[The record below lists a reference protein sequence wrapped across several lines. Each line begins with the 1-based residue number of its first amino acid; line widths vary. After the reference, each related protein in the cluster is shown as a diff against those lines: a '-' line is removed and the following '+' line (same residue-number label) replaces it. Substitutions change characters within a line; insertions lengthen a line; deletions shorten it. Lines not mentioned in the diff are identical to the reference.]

1 MPAAVAAEPNGPFG
15 KPNDGKRGWC
25 PVRNECCFIKPY
37 KGHEY
42 YSYMAVCQNLPGEHQ
57 NSW

>member
-15 KPNDGKRGWC
+15 EPSEERM
-25 PVRNECCFIKPY
+25 PSFIKPY